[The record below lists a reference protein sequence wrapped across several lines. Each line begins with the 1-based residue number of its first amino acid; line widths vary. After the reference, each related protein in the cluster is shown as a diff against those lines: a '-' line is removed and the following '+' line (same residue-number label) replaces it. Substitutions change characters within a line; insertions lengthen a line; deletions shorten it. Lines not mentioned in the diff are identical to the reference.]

1 MTPLEPG
8 QRVRISP
15 VPSDLSFPV
24 DTGTV
29 IRMQRVHDP
38 ATGLDRDSMNW
49 LIDIDL
55 THFERA
61 IPRAHLT
68 LIENEQ

>member
-1 MTPLEPG
+1 MIPLEPG
-8 QRVRISP
+8 QPVRISP
-15 VPSDLSFPV
+15 VPADLGSQV

-29 IRMQRVHDP
+29 IRMQQVHDP
-38 ATGLDRDSMNW
+38 TTGLDGDSTNW

-68 LIENEQ
+68 LIEG

>member
-1 MTPLEPG
+1 MIPLEPG
-8 QRVRISP
+8 QAVRFAP
-15 VPSDLSFPV
+15 VPADLHSAV

-29 IRMQRVHDP
+29 IRMQRMHDP
-38 ATGLDRDSMNW
+38 VTGIDGDSTHW

-61 IPRAHLT
+61 IPQAHLSR
-68 LIENEQ
+68 IDPE